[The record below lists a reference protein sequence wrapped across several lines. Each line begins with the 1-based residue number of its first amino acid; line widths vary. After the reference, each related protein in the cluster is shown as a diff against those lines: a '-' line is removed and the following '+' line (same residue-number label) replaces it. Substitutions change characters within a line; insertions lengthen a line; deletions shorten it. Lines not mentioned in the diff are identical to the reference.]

1 MTLFILG
8 AGFSKGYNPDIVPVI
23 NDFFDIAEK
32 EGVLKPDDEHK
43 ELIDFVERYFGEY
56 SSVNIEK
63 LASFLTTEL
72 IPDID
77 QRNIYRDKLY
87 RQLISI
93 VTGTLSEIQ
102 DHPVSADVQN
112 TYKKFVD
119 KVVKNRT
126 DIITFNYDLILDK
139 LLLDT
144 GRWLHTSGYGVEI
157 PLDVE
162 CLVPKDKSEMQY
174 LKLHGSLNWSQRI
187 VPHPKYGDRIVLT
200 PFGFNVNHKN
210 FPSVCT
216 GSPSE
221 SFYDP
226 FVVPPIMTKDS
237 FFKNTLLQNIWY
249 KAKDLLCKANEI
261 FIIGYSFS
269 PADFPAEIL
278 FRQSIASPSSE
289 KEKKISV
296 IDREQDKSY
305 KKRVKNIFQ
314 KATFECKEEDVV
326 EFLKNYTEE

>member
-32 EGVLKPDDEHK
+32 EGVLEPDDEHK

-56 SSVNIEK
+56 SSVNIES

-102 DHPVSADVQN
+102 DHPVSADVQD

-126 DIITFNYDLILDK
+126 NIITFNYDLILDK

-144 GRWLHTSGYGVEI
+144 GNWWHTTGYGVEI

-162 CLVPKDKSEMQY
+162 CLVPMDKSEMQY
-174 LKLHGSLNWSQRI
+174 LKLHGSLNWSRRI
-187 VPHPKYGDRIVLT
+187 VPHPKYGDLIVLS
-200 PFGFNVNHKN
+200 PFGLNVNHKN
-210 FPSVCT
+210 FPLIYT

-226 FVVPPIMTKDS
+226 FVVPPILTKES
-237 FFKNTLLQNIWY
+237 FCKNTLLQNLWY
-249 KAKDLLCKANEI
+249 EAKDLLFKANEI
-261 FIIGYSFS
+261 LIIGYSF
-269 PADFPAEIL
+269 PYVDFPTEFL

-289 KEKKISV
+289 KEKKICIINRPV
-296 IDREQDKSY
+296 A
-305 KKRVKNIFQ
+305 N
-314 KATFECKEEDVV
+314 
-326 EFLKNYTEE
+326 